1 MTPEQVALCLHD
13 SELEVTLY
21 YLKRVDGATRVVM
34 AEGLARRWANELS
47 AVPPRPGR
55 RDTATGRGSQEVGCD
70 D

>member
-21 YLKRVDGATRVVM
+21 YLKRVDGPTRVIM
-34 AEGLARRWANELS
+34 AEGLARRWATELS
-47 AVPPRPGR
+47 AAPPRPGR
-55 RDTATGRGSQEVGCD
+55 HDAATGRGSQEVGCD